1 MLQSLSLG
9 LISLAYAAW
18 VCREFYRLNSLKKG
32 RFKTFAYIDV
42 YMSDEENG
50 SRVTNSDS

>member
-42 YMSDEENG
+42 YMADEENG

>member
-18 VCREFYRLNSLKKG
+18 MCREFYRLNSLKKG
-32 RFKTFAYIDV
+32 GFKTFTYIDV

-50 SRVTNSDS
+50 SRVTNGNS